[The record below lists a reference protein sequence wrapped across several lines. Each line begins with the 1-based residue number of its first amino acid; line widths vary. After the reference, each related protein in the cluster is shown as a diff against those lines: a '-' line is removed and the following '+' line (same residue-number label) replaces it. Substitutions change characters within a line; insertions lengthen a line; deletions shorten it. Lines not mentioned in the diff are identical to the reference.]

1 MILYKKYVFD
11 NAEQYLK
18 KIEGLPKDLGYTPIL
33 LPNPIKSE
41 FALHLG
47 HSEKDEKEM
56 KVEEDLTLAVDVLWE
71 DITESPY
78 GWKTYEINPTQ
89 PWNRVLGIDQE

>member
-1 MILYKKYVFD
+1 MILYKKYLFD
-11 NAEQYLK
+11 TADQYLK
-18 KIEGLPKDLGYTPIL
+18 KIDSLPTDLAYTPIL
-33 LPNPIKSE
+33 LPNPSQGE

-47 HSEKDEKEM
+47 HTREDEEKM

>member
-1 MILYKKYVFD
+1 
-11 NAEQYLK
+11 
-18 KIEGLPKDLGYTPIL
+18 
-33 LPNPIKSE
+33 
-41 FALHLG
+41 
-47 HSEKDEKEM
+47 M

>member
-18 KIEGLPKDLGYTPIL
+18 KIEGLPTDLGYTPIL
-33 LPNPIKSE
+33 LPNPIQSE

-47 HSEKDEKEM
+47 HSKEDEKNME
-56 KVEEDLTLAVDVLWE
+56 VQEDLTLAVDVLWE

-78 GWKTYEINPTQ
+78 GWKTYEINPAQ

>member
-18 KIEGLPKDLGYTPIL
+18 KVEGLPADLGYTPIL

-47 HSEKDEKEM
+47 HDKTDEKNME
-56 KVEEDLTLAVDVLWE
+56 VEEDLTLAVDVLWE
-71 DITESPY
+71 NITESPY

-89 PWNRVLGIDQE
+89 PWNRVLVIYQQ